1 MIETS
6 ATLGSDFVGRWHT
19 MQRFSEFCD
28 GMQPLHPPP
37 AESEAV
43 VLGLRQ
49 LPTAESANT
58 RPMTVST
65 RVLGVR
71 ERGE

>member
-6 ATLGSDFVGRWHT
+6 ATLGSDIVGRRHT
-19 MQRFSEFCD
+19 MQRFSGFCG

-43 VLGLRQ
+43 VLVGHLSRS
-49 LPTAESANT
+49 LPIVVQGMRARRARERRS
-58 RPMTVST
+58 
-65 RVLGVR
+65 GVR
-71 ERGE
+71 V